1 MTPIKL
7 TTISKKPNSVSPS
20 KLKRSSRNLRPI
32 PSMSDR
38 MSQSND
44 NSTDNELAT
53 IEDDCA
59 TEEQIDSV
67 DRSDS
72 VATVI
77 LVIDDDER
85 CVSSGPITPPGSTND
100 VLIYEDQIVS
110 YSPAI
115 ANCPFT
121 DLSETFQLEIDDN
134 EGEGETTFESTK
146 DPEKR
151 NLLERRTR

>member
-1 MTPIKL
+1 
-7 TTISKKPNSVSPS
+7 
-20 KLKRSSRNLRPI
+20 
-32 PSMSDR
+32 

-115 ANCPFT
+115 ADCPFN

-134 EGEGETTFESTK
+134 GEGETTFESPE

-151 NLLERRTR
+151 NLLERRTRERELLKKCLQSCQLLRKDLLSFHSKTKEIHQQLLRT